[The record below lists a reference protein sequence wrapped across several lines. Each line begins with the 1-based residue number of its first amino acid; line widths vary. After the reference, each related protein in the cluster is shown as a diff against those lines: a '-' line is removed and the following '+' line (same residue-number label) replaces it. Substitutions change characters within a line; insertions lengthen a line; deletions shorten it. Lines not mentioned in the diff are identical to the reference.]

1 MKKQLKK
8 LFENFNNCMNV
19 HDIII
24 TEKNIA
30 LTFKGYLSSNDINKL
45 VKMLEIDNYIV
56 KTHNYEKME
65 IVFTYNSIFD
75 KD

>member
-8 LFENFNNCMNV
+8 LFESFNDCMNV
-19 HDIII
+19 HDVII
-24 TEKNIA
+24 TEKNVA
-30 LTFKGYLSSNDINKL
+30 LTFKGYLSSHDINKL

-65 IVFTYNSIFD
+65 IIFTYNSIFD
-75 KD
+75 ND